1 MLWFFGFSERGRIDQ
16 VGGSAIVTRFF
27 VINGIP
33 IFPIGSVLLAD
44 DGRGAHRVRIPLVW
58 RSVVAAYGRVL
69 LPLLAA
75 LLGLIGS
82 IARSPLMLAGAFA
95 LLAAGLYAWRVLGR
109 LSPSE
114 VRRRLA
120 YAVWAGAA
128 VDIALIPEPADHP
141 FVPHLQAYLDDRATL
156 VPEAYRDRLDAGARW
171 RVAAQESSDPELLIA
186 ALARARWERRTAQGE
201 ARASLDALHD
211 ALWAKLSPLLAAGNG
226 PPAYAGWERYA
237 RERSGAARSAV
248 LFATAALGAL
258 AAAIAGGAVLGYR
271 AAMAKVVI
279 VNVSGVDGVTV
290 LLDGTQVAGPLPTM
304 RREGDDASVT
314 TRVEHGSHE
323 LVARG
328 ADGAELDRRRVEL
341 TKGTRAL
348 LYAPGRS
355 PDACFVEEIVTYSS
369 VPSLQAYEAVQLVMP
384 SPVRPFRERID
395 HWFEPAPE
403 NVKGA
408 RGRATIEKRT
418 VRVGPCEAKRRD

>member
-1 MLWFFGFSERGRIDQ
+1 MLWFFGFTEQGRIDQ
-16 VGGSAIVTRFF
+16 VGGSAITTRFF
-27 VINGIP
+27 VINGVP
-33 IFPIGSVLLAD
+33 IFPTGSVLLAD
-44 DGRGAHRVRIPLVW
+44 DGRGAHRVPIPVVW
-58 RSVVAAYGRVL
+58 RSVVAAYGRVW

-75 LLGLIGS
+75 LLGLVGS
-82 IARSPLMLAGAFA
+82 IERSPLTLAGAFA
-95 LLAAGLYAWRVLGR
+95 LLVASLYAWRVHGR

-141 FVPHLQAYLDDRATL
+141 FVPRLQAYLDDRATL
-156 VPEAYRDRLDAGARW
+156 VPEGYRDRLGAGARW
-171 RVAAQESSDPELLIA
+171 RVAALESSDPELLIA

-211 ALWAKLSPLLAAGNG
+211 ALWAKLSPLLASGNG

-237 RERSGAARSAV
+237 RERSGTARSAAN
-248 LFATAALGAL
+248 FATVALGGI
-258 AAAIAGGAVLGYR
+258 AAAIAGGAVLGHR

-279 VNVSGVDGVTV
+279 VNVSGVDGLTV
-290 LLDGTQVAGPLPTM
+290 LIDGAPVAGPLPTM
-304 RREGDDASVT
+304 RREGDDASAS
-314 TRVEHGSHE
+314 TRVRHGSHE

-341 TKGTRAL
+341 TEGTGAL
-348 LYAPGRS
+348 LYAPGRAR
-355 PDACFVEEIVTYSS
+355 DACFVEEIVTYSS
-369 VPSLQAYEAVQLVMP
+369 VPSLQAYEAVPLVMT
-384 SPVRPFRERID
+384 SPVRPFPERID

-403 NVKGA
+403 DVKGA
-408 RGRATIEKRT
+408 RGRATVEKRT
-418 VRVGPCEAKRRD
+418 VRVGPCEAKRGD